1 MLAMVMLSLVLLPL
15 KLSTMKALPA
25 LALQRPLHDL
35 SSGKGHA
42 VEGQHGGNDGAG
54 NGCKS
59 SSWVVVLVVTWFGKA
74 HGGGGSGSGSGHNSV
89 FMSTTTSVGKNSPG
103 ESGQVNG
110 NTRRL

>member
-1 MLAMVMLSLVLLPL
+1 MLAMVMLSLVSLPL

-59 SSWVVVLVVTWFGKA
+59 SSWVVDVGSDVVWQ
-74 HGGGGSGSGSGHNSV
+74 GSWWWWQWQWRQAQLSV
-89 FMSTTTSVGKNSPG
+89 YEHYNKCW
-103 ESGQVNG
+103 EE
-110 NTRRL
+110 